1 MDDSRFICP
10 ECKDTGIVYYNG
22 ENGYLYARPCKCRAV
37 KEAKMRIERSGLA
50 KLFKSK
56 TFDSFKTYSDPI
68 LEDAKRTVMRFAE
81 TFESHGEEEANS
93 LLLCGQV
100 GAGKTHL
107 GAACSMQLM
116 DRGIPVVY
124 MGYRDEMTSLKS
136 KIIDE
141 KAYSDTVNR
150 FKTAKVLFI
159 DDFIKGKTTESI
171 LPELRENIRSVLE
184 EDTDQKIAE
193 VDAAVKQKQAEFLDA
208 GRDQEK
214 IDEIGDAIMQLRD
227 ERQQILTQAA
237 MRKDVKDRIEDL
249 ASFLDEQTQAVT
261 EYSDVL
267 VRRLIERITVYDE
280 MLVVEFKSGLEIEV
294 DA

>member
-1 MDDSRFICP
+1 MDDSRFISP

-159 DDFIKGKTTESI
+159 DDFIKGKTTESDVNI
-171 LPELRENIRSVLE
+171 VYEIVNYRYNNHLPMIVS
-184 EDTDQKIAE
+184 T
-193 VDAAVKQKQAEFLDA
+193 
-208 GRDQEK
+208 EK
-214 IDEIGDAIMQLRD
+214 PL
-227 ERQQILTQAA
+227 
-237 MRKDVKDRIEDL
+237 EDL
-249 ASFLDEQTQAVT
+249 IVFDEAIG
-261 EYSDVL
+261 S
-267 VRRLIERITVYDE
+267 RLIEMCRGYI
-280 MLVVEFKSGLEIEV
+280 VVFEGKKLNYRLYKGAL
-294 DA
+294 

>member
-107 GAACSMQLM
+107 GAACRAGETLGGHGTGLYYGQESAGPRCLGQGTGVFYYCGSRVWSLDVPEWTHQHAAAHVHQWLNVPHWWSKMEKTHNL
-116 DRGIPVVY
+116 
-124 MGYRDEMTSLKS
+124 GYSL
-136 KIIDE
+136 
-141 KAYSDTVNR
+141 YPC
-150 FKTAKVLFI
+150 
-159 DDFIKGKTTESI
+159 G
-171 LPELRENIRSVLE
+171 RSVLC
-184 EDTDQKIAE
+184 
-193 VDAAVKQKQAEFLDA
+193 
-208 GRDQEK
+208 
-214 IDEIGDAIMQLRD
+214 
-227 ERQQILTQAA
+227 
-237 MRKDVKDRIEDL
+237 
-249 ASFLDEQTQAVT
+249 
-261 EYSDVL
+261 
-267 VRRLIERITVYDE
+267 
-280 MLVVEFKSGLEIEV
+280 VEGG
-294 DA
+294 

>member
-159 DDFIKGKTTESI
+159 DDFI
-171 LPELRENIRSVLE
+171 
-184 EDTDQKIAE
+184 
-193 VDAAVKQKQAEFLDA
+193 
-208 GRDQEK
+208 
-214 IDEIGDAIMQLRD
+214 
-227 ERQQILTQAA
+227 
-237 MRKDVKDRIEDL
+237 
-249 ASFLDEQTQAVT
+249 
-261 EYSDVL
+261 
-267 VRRLIERITVYDE
+267 
-280 MLVVEFKSGLEIEV
+280 VV
-294 DA
+294 